1 MEKSSG
7 DIKAVL
13 GELIRGIIPELNG
26 FQWPIK
32 AKVTKLHESGG
43 RVSEFQ
49 KFYSVNVQPLKADG
63 STDEE
68 KPEIPDV
75 PIDIL
80 WAGAKRGVL
89 SLPPVGAIVRVE
101 FYYWDPSHPYVS
113 AILADGYS
121 VPDHPAGSFIIQ
133 QKEGVVIKIQPGGDI
148 EIETKENVKIKAGK
162 AQMTLE
168 SGGAINIGPNR
179 MTIGAGGEISFAGGG
194 PAVARVGDQVRCSC
208 GTGTIISGSGKV
220 DCGG

>member
-7 DIKAVL
+7 DIKATL

-32 AKVTKLHESGG
+32 ARVTKLHESGG
-43 RVSEFQ
+43 RVGEFQ
-49 KFYSVNVQPLKADG
+49 KIYSVDVQPLKADG
-63 STDEE
+63 SRDEE
-68 KPEIPDV
+68 KPEIPDI

-80 WAGAKRGVL
+80 WAGPKRGVL

-101 FYYWDPSHPYVS
+101 FYYWDPSQPYVS

-133 QKEGVVIKIQPGGDI
+133 QKEGVFIQIKPSGDM
-148 EIETKENVKIKAGK
+148 EIETQENIKIKAGK

-168 SGGAINIGPNR
+168 SGGAINIGPDR
-179 MTIGAGGEISFAGGG
+179 MTIGAGGDISFSGGG
-194 PAVARVGDQVRCSC
+194 PPVARVGDKVSCSC
-208 GTGTIISGSGKV
+208 GIGTIVSGSGKV
-220 DCGG
+220 NCGG